1 MNKSKRWILILLI
14 ILAAVAAFLIFGGRS
29 ADPAPQQAE
38 VPGVTGEPVRADTQT
53 EETTPAATEQQDP
66 TVPTDAST
74 TEPTDDPMTETGVQP
89 ESGETLPPDTKASI
103 GVAKDDEAAGE
114 LENEDSVVTGGS
126 QKPPQTDDPSGGAAT
141 PPAADQPSGSNPILG
156 ADFDLTALTY
166 ESYMAMTGEQQKA
179 VIDEFSSPDVFVK
192 WFKAVEAKYKEE
204 HPEIEIGGND
214 VIDGSQIG

>member
-29 ADPAPQQAE
+29 AEPAPQQAE
-38 VPGVTGEPVRADTQT
+38 VPGETGEPVQTDTQT

-66 TVPTDAST
+66 TAPTDAST

-89 ESGETLPPDTKASI
+89 ESGETLPSDVDVSI
-103 GVAKDDEAAGE
+103 GEVEGE
-114 LENEDSVVTGGS
+114 IMEDISGVNTGITGGS

-166 ESYMAMTGEQQKA
+166 ESYTAMTGEQQKA